1 MRKRSKYKPK
11 AVLPDPVNWVLSGM
25 KPLRVMSEATIVK
38 IKNHESLLDI
48 TRGTGTRKHV
58 DDLIAAMN
66 VSEALYRVN
75 ADLGQEYA
83 QEIREAQDA
92 IYAMARRGRDSN
104 KFLLTGPEMKAVNT
118 GMEVHDA
125 QLDAC
130 TVAELEKAMDLV
142 RKEIRNHRA
151 RVIAGAEA

>member
-11 AVLPDPVNWVLSGM
+11 AVLPDPVHWVLSGM
-25 KPLRVMSEATIVK
+25 KPLRTMSEATMVK

-48 TRGTGTRKHV
+48 TRGSGTKRSV
-58 DDLIAAMN
+58 DDLIGAFN
-66 VSEALYRVN
+66 VAEALYRVN
-75 ADLGQEYA
+75 PELGSDYA
-83 QEIREAQDA
+83 SEIGEAQTA
-92 IYAMARRGRDSN
+92 VFNMASRGKDNHR
-104 KFLLTGPEMKAVNT
+104 FLFTGPEMQAVNV

-142 RKEIRNHRA
+142 RREIRSQRV
-151 RVIAGAEA
+151 RVIA

>member
-1 MRKRSKYKPK
+1 MRKRSGYKPK
-11 AVLPDPVNWVLSGM
+11 RVLVDPINWVLSGM

-58 DDLIAAMN
+58 DDMIAAFN
-66 VSEALYRVN
+66 VAEAMYRIN
-75 ADLGQEYA
+75 PDLGQDYA
-83 QEIREAQDA
+83 QEIREAQNA
-92 IYAMARRGRDSN
+92 IFTMARRGRESN
-104 KFLLTGPEMKAVNT
+104 KFLLTGPEMTAVNT

-142 RKEIRNHRA
+142 RKEIRSHRA
-151 RVIAGAEA
+151 RVIAEPT